1 MTCCLSFR
9 ALRALLVIPLLLTVA
24 SAHDGGFG
32 HSRRT
37 LFVDATPDGFVLEYR
52 IVQNRDE
59 ALVEMTLMDLDRDGK
74 VSAVEKKK
82 YFSARGR
89 QIARLLDVRTKK
101 GDPVALQFTGFE
113 LHQALVQSYRF
124 KLETSASEIVLEDRV
139 FPHKPGLVQLRHS
152 KGVML
157 EQARPANLAHAERV
171 SLRITR
177 VTP

>member
-1 MTCCLSFR
+1 MTGLPFR
-9 ALRALLVIPLLLTVA
+9 ALLALALIFTAA

-37 LFVDATPDGFVLEYR
+37 IFADATADGFVLEYR
-52 IVQNRDE
+52 IIQNRDE
-59 ALVEMTLMDLDRDGK
+59 ALTELTLIDSNKDGQI
-74 VSAVEKKK
+74 SAEEKTH
-82 YFSARGR
+82 YFTARG
-89 QIARLLDVRTKK
+89 QQLAKLLDVRTAK
-101 GDPVALQFTGFE
+101 GEPVALKFLGYE

-124 KLETSASEIVLEDRV
+124 ELPTVAREIQFEDRV
-139 FPHKPGLVQLRHS
+139 FPHKPGLVQVRHGA
-152 KGVML
+152 GVKL